1 MVLQW
6 KEAVAAAVEA
16 LKCLDGSLQNPAKQ
30 MGKSVEFFFLFF
42 YLFLRRTD
50 QWMETVGM
58 DSVTGTCL
66 HGSTL
71 GSLDCTVTLTTDHCS
86 SDSFFF
92 SFFLAPTTTTTTAP
106 TVTCSSQPPPPFTIF
121 ALFQDLRLSKANN
134 QHQIFDWILVVI

>member
-92 SFFLAPTTTTTTAP
+92 FFPSFWL
-106 TVTCSSQPPPPFTIF
+106 PPPPPPPPPQSP
-121 ALFQDLRLSKANN
+121 AVVNRLRLLQFSPFFKICGCQKQTTN
-134 QHQIFDWILVVI
+134 IRFLIGFWL